1 MQDNCTRDVSTA
13 GQPATTV
20 PVIDSKSLFGG
31 AQEVVIVH
39 DGSTYRLKITRFGKL
54 ILNK

>member
-31 AQEVVIVH
+31 AHEVVIVH